1 MIVQVQKVVKLL
13 CGNILAGLLLLNALT
28 VYAQPLPPQFVRE
41 NINQFMNKPL
51 RIAALKRG
59 IEVMKQRPASDPTSW
74 AFQANIHGSADTSN
88 PAWNQCQHRHWW
100 FLAWHRAYLYYLE
113 RMLQKAAEEPR
124 LRIPYWNYTDPT
136 ARSLPAPFLDTTS
149 VLYVSGRNMTL
160 PTDEVTP
167 SSVNTAVA
175 LSRTTFVGSDAELG
189 FGGGQ
194 EAAPV
199 QFPFENKAGSLEK
212 LPHNSIHVQVGGIM
226 QNARLAA
233 IDPVFWL
240 HHCNI
245 DRLWEVW
252 LQSGQGRVN
261 PVDEAFLNATFTL
274 YNEHGVQ
281 VTHQVK
287 DFLVDTRKLGY
298 YYDNPL
304 PAGPVATKE
313 SDLQDKLTITP
324 SLELPGDGEHHST
337 LVADAGLNSKG
348 LNSKVMPDVSVP
360 PITVNPSIVT
370 TLAET
375 KLAQP
380 AQILMQPVTITV
392 KTNLQLPEA
401 KRLLSN
407 TVAPE
412 DTDNRYL
419 LVLDDIEFEKLPTNL
434 YELYLNLPTANYTTL
449 GQTKYYIGPLSFFE
463 SDIPNNHHNHQAKR
477 SETFDITDVIH
488 AVQRDQSLDIN
499 QLTITI
505 VPVGIIRKGK
515 PTLPSNPV
523 PIQLKSAK
531 IVALQKPQ
539 PQLQKTVKPN
549 QQAEY

>member
-1 MIVQVQKVVKLL
+1 MVAEAKKMALIKKIICGSILSGLFLL
-13 CGNILAGLLLLNALT
+13 HPINA
-28 VYAQPLPPQFVRE
+28 YAQPLPPQFVRE

-51 RIAALKRG
+51 RIAAFKRG
-59 IEVMKQRPASDPTSW
+59 IEVMKQRPATDPTSW
-74 AFQANIHGSADTSN
+74 AFQSNIHGSADTSQ
-88 PAWNQCQHRHWW
+88 PLWNQCQHRHWW
-100 FLAWHRAYLYYLE
+100 FLAWHRAYLYYME
-113 RMLQKAAEEPR
+113 KMLQKAAAEPR

-136 ARSLPAPFLDTTS
+136 SRSLPTPFLDSTS
-149 VLYVSGRNMTL
+149 VLFSPSRNMTL

-167 SSVNTAVA
+167 SAANTSVA
-175 LSRTTFVGSDAELG
+175 LSRVNFVGSDAELA

-199 QFPFENKAGSLEK
+199 QFPFENKAGSLERV
-212 LPHNSIHVQVGGIM
+212 PHNAIHTQVGGRM

-233 IDPVFWL
+233 LDPVFWL

-252 LQSGQGRVN
+252 LQSGQGRTN
-261 PVDEAFLNATFTL
+261 PIDESFLNATFTL
-274 YNEHGVQ
+274 YNEDGVQ

-287 DFLVDTRKLGY
+287 DFLVDTRELGY

-304 PAGPVATKE
+304 PVGPVASVE
-313 SDLQDKLTITP
+313 PGLQDKLTFRQPLNLHEETERQH
-324 SLELPGDGEHHST
+324 SLT
-337 LVADAGLNSKG
+337 LVADARLNSG
-348 LNSKVMPDVSVP
+348 EIQDAGAASTSVNGST
-360 PITVNPSIVT
+360 IT

-375 KLAQP
+375 HLTQP
-380 AQILMQPVTITV
+380 AKILMQPITV
-392 KTNLQLPEA
+392 PIKTNLQLPQA

-407 TVAPE
+407 TLTAE
-412 DTDNRYL
+412 EADNRYL

-449 GQTKYYIGPLSFFE
+449 GQTKYYVGPLSFFE
-463 SDIPNNHHNHQAKR
+463 SDIPNHHGHQAKR
-477 SETFDITDVIH
+477 TETFDITDVVH
-488 AVQRDQSLDIN
+488 ALQREQSLDIS

-523 PIQLKSAK
+523 AIQLKSAK
-531 IVALQKPQ
+531 IVVIQKQKPQ
-539 PQLQKTVKPN
+539 IQNMIKPS
-549 QQAEY
+549 QEMKY